1 MRSDALPHG
10 TAQIRLKVCDGWLRV
25 PETAADVDE
34 RTCRMDRFN
43 ALGRGA
49 QLMLVGGVLL
59 FIDMLLAWQS
69 IDLGPLGDYSRK
81 GWYGA
86 AGVILGIL
94 VIILLAWL
102 IVRIASVDI
111 PLPVSTAM
119 SAAVIAV
126 LILIFAIIKLLTIL
140 GDEATIWAWIG
151 VALAVVIAV
160 GAFQVVNE
168 AGGVDTLRSE
178 ASALGSSGG
187 GTTAAAAPAAPAP
200 AAPAPTEQTPASTP
214 PSEAAE
220 GATSGAADAGSEAT
234 SGEPSSERET

>member
-1 MRSDALPHG
+1 
-10 TAQIRLKVCDGWLRV
+10 
-25 PETAADVDE
+25 
-34 RTCRMDRFN
+34 MDRIN

-59 FIDMLLAWQS
+59 FIDMFFAWQS

-102 IVRIASVDI
+102 IVRIASVNI

-126 LILIFAIIKLLTIL
+126 LILIFAIIKFLSIL
-140 GDEATIWAWIG
+140 GDEQTIWAWIG
-151 VALAVVIAV
+151 LALAIVIAV
-160 GAFQVVNE
+160 GGFQVVNE
-168 AGGVDTLRSE
+168 AGGVDTLRTE
-178 ASALGSSGG
+178 ASALGSSAGG
-187 GTTAAAAPAAPAP
+187 ATAAPAASAPAAAVPSAAEPAQESPPAP
-200 AAPAPTEQTPASTP
+200 A
-214 PSEAAE
+214 SEAADAP
-220 GATSGAADAGSEAT
+220 GAGDGDTDPS
-234 SGEPSSERET
+234 SGEPSGERET